1 MRMGLA
7 SEEFGRAFAGPLRA
21 FATVETA
28 MVEEE
33 LEEGQ
38 VVGTEVT
45 AKGEVVAQ
53 PTVEVLDEGTGA
65 DGSLSYFA
73 DGLVDGVETF
83 AELLAKFGLALPAA
97 WVGGI
102 QVLQTQQFA
111 KRVDGDLESDGA
123 LGEVAVKRFDEAE
136 QLVAMVVEEGA
147 ERVEAIRA
155 LRGARTQLGDDE
167 IIQDAAFGAGGPAH
181 GEDIRAEPLGQDGDI
196 VGQGDGLLLLGPG
209 VRQLGRQALVGAA
222 VTPLMRGG
230 FAFDSIAS
238 GHGLVGMIFQN
249 GNDGDDGLHAVK
261 DIAPARLFGVGQIAA
276 GTQAGAEVGD
286 ECFGVEA
293 LLLEFEQTHAPGHA
307 VTMGFLA
314 EQKTIRRGGVDADE
328 HWRLRLEDLIQQAD
342 VDGVERLLSGD
353 AAGDGNGLVDD
364 VVDRAEAHVAA
375 ETIVKVVD
383 DAAVA
388 TAAIEQQG
396 NDVHPQPFLGDG
408 KLKEDLIIV
417 VCRCER
423 LFERLLGD
431 IDLLVDKLAA
441 DLGMLGQRGDRE
453 CAADGLEGQRLPFL
467 GLHVPSGTSVGD
479 A

>member
-136 QLVAMVVEEGA
+136 QLVAMVVEDGA

-155 LRGARTQLGDDE
+155 LDRKSTRLNSS
-167 IIQDAAFGAGGPAH
+167 H
-181 GEDIRAEPLGQDGDI
+181 
-196 VGQGDGLLLLGPG
+196 
-209 VRQLGRQALVGAA
+209 LVISYA
-222 VTPLMRGG
+222 V
-230 FAFDSIAS
+230 F
-238 GHGLVGMIFQN
+238 
-249 GNDGDDGLHAVK
+249 
-261 DIAPARLFGVGQIAA
+261 
-276 GTQAGAEVGD
+276 
-286 ECFGVEA
+286 C
-293 LLLEFEQTHAPGHA
+293 
-307 VTMGFLA
+307 
-314 EQKTIRRGGVDADE
+314 
-328 HWRLRLEDLIQQAD
+328 
-342 VDGVERLLSGD
+342 
-353 AAGDGNGLVDD
+353 
-364 VVDRAEAHVAA
+364 
-375 ETIVKVVD
+375 
-383 DAAVA
+383 
-388 TAAIEQQG
+388 
-396 NDVHPQPFLGDG
+396 
-408 KLKEDLIIV
+408 LK
-417 VCRCER
+417 
-423 LFERLLGD
+423 
-431 IDLLVDKLAA
+431 
-441 DLGMLGQRGDRE
+441 
-453 CAADGLEGQRLPFL
+453 
-467 GLHVPSGTSVGD
+467 
-479 A
+479 